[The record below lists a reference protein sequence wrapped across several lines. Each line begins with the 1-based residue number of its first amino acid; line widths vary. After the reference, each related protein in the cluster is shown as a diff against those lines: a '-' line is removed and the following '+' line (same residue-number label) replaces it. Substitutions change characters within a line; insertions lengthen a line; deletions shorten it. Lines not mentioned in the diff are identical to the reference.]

1 MVLLDPTLGG
11 RIRAVLTTLF
21 ACFVEVQSFFPEVGA
36 QGWVGTVTKVYGLA
50 LAVIYVLTHGTSAGN
65 VAG

>member
-1 MVLLDPTLGG
+1 MVLLDPQLGG
-11 RIRAVLTTLF
+11 RIRAVITTLF
-21 ACFVEVQSFFPEVGA
+21 AIFVEAQSFFPDLAA

-50 LAVIYVLTHGTSAGN
+50 LAVIYILTHGTDAGN